1 MTGNKLPKASIEVVE
16 IKDYLMYFYW
26 GRHLNDEMMD
36 MRLGGGSFAIY
47 KEDRAVIID
56 TMARPGQGAWVRNY
70 MELSGRKLLGFNS
83 EVQRA
88 VGRIPEKVKGN
99 QGTFWDDD

>member
-36 MRLGGGSFAIY
+36 ILVDKETVIHTILYDQIAILFC
-47 KEDRAVIID
+47 
-56 TMARPGQGAWVRNY
+56 P
-70 MELSGRKLLGFNS
+70 
-83 EVQRA
+83 
-88 VGRIPEKVKGN
+88 VK
-99 QGTFWDDD
+99 DH